1 MGSVR
6 LEVMVERRAD
16 LTCYGRIPA
25 QALEALGL
33 PGGGTLGVSLSGH
46 PIGQRALQRYDAG
59 TWVLPLNAA
68 HLRLAGD
75 LSAGDRVTI
84 ELTVPDPPE
93 AAPAAPAPTPA
104 KRSRSKKA

>member
-16 LTCYGRIPA
+16 LSCYGRIPA
-25 QALEALGL
+25 AVLDALGI
-33 PGGGTLGVSLSGH
+33 PGGGTLGVSLAGH

-75 LSAGDRVTI
+75 LSAGDRLEIV
-84 ELTVPDPPE
+84 LTVPDPPAPE
-93 AAPAAPAPTPA
+93 PAAAPAPA
-104 KRSRSKKA
+104 KRSRKKA